1 VGLFKINKMVSYN
14 CVLDVQFNDGE
25 IVEPVTL
32 SEAKDFCKIDI
43 STDDAILT
51 ELITAAREMCEDFTN
66 IGFVPHEITAIV
78 NNSNGDI
85 ELPYG
90 PTIEVIQVKNADGDI
105 LELDD
110 DYKLSANLF
119 KSLKTPKEDG
129 IEITY
134 LSGYQVL
141 PKRLKTA
148 VLNTIY
154 YLWDNRAMSVDRIY
168 DKNVPSIGN
177 IGPISEMILKP
188 LSRVI

>member
-1 VGLFKINKMVSYN
+1 MVSYN
-14 CVLDVQFNDGE
+14 CVLDVQFDDGE

-66 IGFVPHEITAIV
+66 IGFVEHSIIAIV

-90 PTIEVIQVKNADGDI
+90 PTIEVIQVKNADGDV

-110 DYKLSANLF
+110 DYTLSGNLF

>member
-1 VGLFKINKMVSYN
+1 MVSYN
-14 CVLDVQFNDGE
+14 CVLDVEFNDGE
-25 IVEPVTL
+25 ITEPVTL

-66 IGFVPHEITAIV
+66 IGFVPHTITATL
-78 NNSNGDI
+78 NNPNGGI

-90 PTIEVIQVKNADGDI
+90 PTIEIIDVVNADGDT

-110 DYKLSANLF
+110 DYTLSGNLF

-129 IEITY
+129 LVVTY
-134 LSGYQVL
+134 IAGYEVL

-148 VLNTIY
+148 VLNTVY
-154 YLWDNRAMSVDRIY
+154 YLWDNRAMSIDRIY